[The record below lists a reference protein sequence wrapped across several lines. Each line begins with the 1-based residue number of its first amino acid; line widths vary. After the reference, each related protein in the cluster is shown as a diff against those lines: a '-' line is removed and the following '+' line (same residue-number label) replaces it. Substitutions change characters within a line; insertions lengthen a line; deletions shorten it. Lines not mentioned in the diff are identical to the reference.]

1 MKVNIQYGI
10 DIEEVPKKISDL
22 VTDSLDRLQEKIDI
36 TRSLVELCSRGAFLE
51 SMETGLDDLRRELTT
66 VDNDIASAHSICSG
80 LIQHLSPDPAP
91 IPQPP
96 QPPTQSYED
105 PEPVTETVEQPEE
118 ELNEDEQHLDTDKG

>member
-96 QPPTQSYED
+96 TQSYED